1 MLRRQKPCV
10 LLPRHVEGG
19 RREPKL
25 INRANRDWVLK
36 TNFSEADDART
47 NLEETPTSSAPAWS
61 WEKA

>member
-1 MLRRQKPCV
+1 M
-10 LLPRHVEGG
+10 
-19 RREPKL
+19 EPKL